1 MKRCEDVFSL
11 DYQEKLEKL
20 NKNTV
25 KFAKKFKLD
34 IRDADTPEN
43 RYKLLRN
50 DFERVYP
57 NLDFEEEWKKF
68 VEEN

>member
-1 MKRCEDVFSL
+1 MKHCENVFSL
-11 DYQEKLEKL
+11 DYQAQLEKL

-34 IRDADTPEN
+34 IRDVDTPEN

-57 NLDFEEEWKKF
+57 NLNFEEEWKKS

>member
-1 MKRCEDVFSL
+1 MKHCENVFSL
-11 DYQEKLEKL
+11 DYQEQLEKL

-34 IRDADTPEN
+34 IRDADTAEN

-50 DFERVYP
+50 DFERIYP
-57 NLDFEEEWKKF
+57 NLDFEEEWGKIS
-68 VEEN
+68 